1 LDSAYLYSEL
11 VYNIAMQKSVFVMF
25 LIGVIV
31 ATMIISVTIANP
43 YVMATHKSGHS
54 ENPSCDNDKKDKHC
68 PPPPPPPCDEGGCQ
82 F

>member
-1 LDSAYLYSEL
+1 
-11 VYNIAMQKSVFVMF
+11 MQNSIFVIF

-31 ATMIISVTIANP
+31 ATMIASATIANP
-43 YVMATHKSGHS
+43 YVMATHKSDHS
-54 ENPSCDNDKKDKHC
+54 DNPSCDHAKKDKHC